1 MGCCKSR
8 PQDTVQGTD
17 AVRTIQ
23 IDGKLYN
30 QDITVRKRMRTGS
43 QLGRTDDGDFE
54 GGFQIMFSKRK
65 VKNYTQSIP
74 AVSQ

>member
-1 MGCCKSR
+1 MGCCKSC
-8 PQDTVQGTD
+8 PQDTTTEGNTNM
-17 AVRTIQ
+17 RTIQ
-23 IDGKLYN
+23 IDGYR
-30 QDITVRKRMRTGS
+30 DIRARKGMKTGA

-54 GGFQIMFSKRK
+54 GGLQIMFLKRR

>member
-8 PQDTVQGTD
+8 PQDTNN

-30 QDITVRKRMRTGS
+30 QDMTVRKGMKTGT

-54 GGFQIMFSKRK
+54 GRFQIMFLKKK
-65 VKNYTQSIP
+65 VKNHTQSIP

>member
-8 PQDTVQGTD
+8 PQDTTEVNN
-17 AVRTIQ
+17 ANRTIQ
-23 IDGKLYN
+23 IDEKLYN
-30 QDITVRKRMRTGS
+30 QDITVRKGMKTGA
-43 QLGRTDDGDFE
+43 QLGRTDDGDFK
-54 GGFQIMFSKRK
+54 GKFQIMFLKRK